1 MPNILEVIGAD
12 KNLTTMLRTIKT
24 AGLEAEL
31 SDAGPFTLFAPSE
44 MAFGKIAGGETGVF
58 LRPEN
63 RTKLSNIIR
72 NHIVEGKIALTD
84 FKDGQKLKTLNGNE
98 LEVTAAKGLVFVSG
112 SAIQGRNIEASNGI
126 VYSVD
131 KIMMPSV
138 PAVKF

>member
-1 MPNILEVIGAD
+1 MPNILEVIGSD
-12 KNLTTMLRTIKT
+12 KNLTTMLRTIKA

-31 SDAGPFTLFAPSE
+31 SDAGPFTIFAPSE
-44 MAFGKIAGGETGVF
+44 MAFGKLAGGEMGAF

-63 RTKLSNIIR
+63 RTKLSNIVR
-72 NHIVEGKIALTD
+72 NHIVEGKITLTD

-98 LEVTAAKGLVFVSG
+98 LEVTVAKALVFISG
-112 SAIQGRNIEASNGI
+112 SSIQGHNFQASNG
-126 VYSVD
+126 VVHSVD